1 MLFRKMWR
9 DILQQKAQF
18 IAIFIMIFLGVFIY
32 TGINSEWNG
41 LLYHSQNFYNETHLS
56 DGLVMGESFNKE
68 DIDKLKENNDI
79 IDAERRAVFQVHE
92 KSNKNK
98 SIELYLLEETS
109 LSQMKVMKGEAFSLD
124 KTGIWINQNYANEN
138 NISVGDKIALES
150 QGIIIEET
158 VKGIVLHPE
167 YVYTASEGGIIPDYK
182 NQGYAFLSANQFKYT
197 NMIPFTQILIK
208 TNNDNPEKII
218 KQQLSYKNVTYIEK
232 EDLPSY
238 SMIQNEITQHQAFA
252 EVFPIVFLFIAF
264 LTTITTITKLIIN
277 QRLQIGVLKAL
288 GLSQV
293 KIFIHYLSHITIIT
307 VVAAIL
313 GYTLG
318 PLIVPEIIYPMMRTM
333 YILPEL
339 YAIPLDISV
348 LLVILVIVISFVISF
363 IICYRQLKE
372 NASKLMRPIVVKYKG
387 YKKKEG
393 TIWKHLR
400 FYEQWN
406 LRDIVRNKVRSLMA
420 IVGIAGCM
428 GLLFC
433 AFGLQ
438 DSMTGVIDMM
448 FEDLNQ
454 FDIQVSVNEKA
465 DIEAL
470 KDKIE
475 GSTLQQSVIEINNQ
489 EKTQTYSLT
498 VQTDTKYMKLMNTD
512 LKEISLPKEGIVLS
526 YNIADKYSL
535 DKGDT
540 IEWRLLGE
548 NNWVKSVIKDIV
560 HTPTSQGITM
570 SKEVYE
576 KTDHHYQVTSIVGKD
591 VDIKNEAGINSI
603 QYLQKDIKAGTDTMM
618 EGMNL
623 M

>member
-1 MLFRKMWR
+1 
-9 DILQQKAQF
+9 
-18 IAIFIMIFLGVFIY
+18 
-32 TGINSEWNG
+32 
-41 LLYHSQNFYNETHLS
+41 
-56 DGLVMGESFNKE
+56 
-68 DIDKLKENNDI
+68 
-79 IDAERRAVFQVHE
+79 
-92 KSNKNK
+92 
-98 SIELYLLEETS
+98 
-109 LSQMKVMKGEAFSLD
+109 
-124 KTGIWINQNYANEN
+124 
-138 NISVGDKIALES
+138 
-150 QGIIIEET
+150 
-158 VKGIVLHPE
+158 
-167 YVYTASEGGIIPDYK
+167 
-182 NQGYAFLSANQFKYT
+182 
-197 NMIPFTQILIK
+197 
-208 TNNDNPEKII
+208 
-218 KQQLSYKNVTYIEK
+218 
-232 EDLPSY
+232 
-238 SMIQNEITQHQAFA
+238 
-252 EVFPIVFLFIAF
+252 
-264 LTTITTITKLIIN
+264 
-277 QRLQIGVLKAL
+277 
-288 GLSQV
+288 
-293 KIFIHYLSHITIIT
+293 TIIT
-307 VVAAIL
+307 VIAAIL

-438 DSMTGVIDMM
+438 DSMTGMIDMM

-623 M
+623 MISILVLAAIILGGVVIYNIGTFAYIEKIRDIATLKVLGFQDKQVKKILRQQNFFLTLIGICLGIPFGYYLIYIIVSTIGDSMDVLIQISPLTFIICIIGTLFISTLIMIIITRKTKHIDMVSALKSIE